1 MGAELVGGYMLK
13 INRVNYSKLTGATI
27 AIVSLLIGL
36 IIGIAIC
43 PQKDYSSCLD
53 VAEQDRYIVSQDGV
67 ITDLAIQTMN
77 GRNFSYNKSLS
88 KCLELAR

>member
-1 MGAELVGGYMLK
+1 MLK
-13 INRVNYSKLTGATI
+13 INRVNHSKLTGATI
-27 AIVSLLIGL
+27 AIVSLFIGL
-36 IIGIAIC
+36 ILGITVC

-53 VAEQDRYIVSQDGV
+53 LAEQDRYIVSQDGV

-77 GRNFSYNKSLS
+77 GRNFSYNAALS

>member
-13 INRVNYSKLTGATI
+13 INRSSNSKVTGAII
-27 AIVSLLIGL
+27 AIVSLLIGI
-36 IIGIAIC
+36 IIGITIC
-43 PQKDYSSCLD
+43 PQDDYSSCLD
-53 VAEQDRYIVSQDGV
+53 VAEQDKYLISQDGV

-88 KCLELAR
+88 KCLELAK

>member
-1 MGAELVGGYMLK
+1 MLK
-13 INRVNYSKLTGATI
+13 INHTNYSKLTGATI
-27 AIVSLLIGL
+27 AIISLLIGL
-36 IIGIAIC
+36 IIGVTIC

-77 GRNFSYNKSLS
+77 GRNFSYNAALS

>member
-1 MGAELVGGYMLK
+1 MLK
-13 INRVNYSKLTGATI
+13 IKRHNRIKLTGATI

>member
-1 MGAELVGGYMLK
+1 MLK
-13 INRVNYSKLTGATI
+13 VNRSGNSKITGAVI
-27 AIVSLLIGL
+27 AIVSLLIGI
-36 IIGIAIC
+36 IIGITIC

-53 VAEQDRYIVSQDGV
+53 VAEQDRFIVSQDGV

-77 GRNFSYNKSLS
+77 GRNTMYNKSLS

>member
-1 MGAELVGGYMLK
+1 MILNKKTNYKPLV
-13 INRVNYSKLTGATI
+13 TGAFI
-27 AIVSLLIGL
+27 ATVCLLIGL
-36 IIGIAIC
+36 TAGILIC

-53 VAEQDRYIVSQDGV
+53 VAEQDKYIISQDGV

-88 KCLELAR
+88 KCLELAK

>member
-1 MGAELVGGYMLK
+1 MLK
-13 INRVNYSKLTGATI
+13 INRHNRSKLTGAVI
-27 AIVSLLIGL
+27 AVTSLLIGT
-36 IIGIAIC
+36 IIGILIC

-53 VAEQDRYIVSQDGV
+53 VAEQDRYIISQDGV

-88 KCLELAR
+88 KCLELDR

>member
-1 MGAELVGGYMLK
+1 MK
-13 INRVNYSKLTGATI
+13 IKKKTNYKLLATRAFI
-27 AIVSLLIGL
+27 ATVSLLIGL
-36 IIGIAIC
+36 TAGILIC

-53 VAEQDRYIVSQDGV
+53 LAEQDRYIVSQDGV

>member
-1 MGAELVGGYMLK
+1 MKFKKKTNYKSLV
-13 INRVNYSKLTGATI
+13 TGAFI
-27 AIVSLLIGL
+27 AVVCLLIGL
-36 IIGIAIC
+36 AAGILIC

-53 VAEQDRYIVSQDGV
+53 VAEQDKYIISQDGV

>member
-1 MGAELVGGYMLK
+1 MK
-13 INRVNYSKLTGATI
+13 INRKPTAKPYITGAFT
-27 AIVSLLIGL
+27 SLVAVMIGV
-36 IIGIAIC
+36 IIGISIC
-43 PQKDYSSCLD
+43 PQRDYSPCVD

-77 GRNFSYNKSLS
+77 GRNFSYNAALS

>member
-1 MGAELVGGYMLK
+1 MLK
-13 INRVNYSKLTGATI
+13 VNRSNYSKLTGAII
-27 AIVSLLIGL
+27 AIISLLIGL
-36 IIGIAIC
+36 IVGITIC

-53 VAEQDRYIVSQDGV
+53 LAEQDRYIVSQDGA

>member
-1 MGAELVGGYMLK
+1 MK
-13 INRVNYSKLTGATI
+13 IKQKPDYAKHAVFALYI
-27 AIVSLLIGL
+27 IVWLLIG
-36 IIGIAIC
+36 ITVGITIA
-43 PQKDYSSCLD
+43 PRHDYSPCLD
-53 VAEQDRYIVSQDGV
+53 LAEQDKYIVSQDGV

>member
-1 MGAELVGGYMLK
+1 MLK
-13 INRVNYSKLTGATI
+13 INRINYSKLTGVTI
-27 AIVSLLIGL
+27 AIFSLLIG
-36 IIGIAIC
+36 IIVGISIC

>member
-1 MGAELVGGYMLK
+1 MLK
-13 INRVNYSKLTGATI
+13 VNRSNYSKLTGATI
-27 AIVSLLIGL
+27 AVISLLIG
-36 IIGIAIC
+36 IIVGITIC

-77 GRNFSYNKSLS
+77 GRNYSYNKSLN
-88 KCLELAR
+88 KCLELAK

>member
-1 MGAELVGGYMLK
+1 MK
-13 INRVNYSKLTGATI
+13 ISKKPNYANKTIIALSMTIGILIGTTLGITI
-27 AIVSLLIGL
+27 A
-36 IIGIAIC
+36 
-43 PQKDYSSCLD
+43 PRHDYSPCFD
-53 VAEQDRYIVSQDGV
+53 VAEQDKYIISQDGV

>member
-1 MGAELVGGYMLK
+1 MLK
-13 INRVNYSKLTGATI
+13 INHTNYSKLAGATI

-36 IIGIAIC
+36 IIGLTIC
-43 PQKDYSSCLD
+43 PQKDYSPCLD
-53 VAEQDRYIVSQDGV
+53 LAEQDRYIVSQDGV